1 MNVSI
6 QDSRGAPQEVR
17 KPGAIEGLEVRP
29 GADMG
34 AEPVDGHLQV
44 GNRRVHGKAEWVGR
58 LGPHGS
64 ITGHTPS
71 GSPEPGL

>member
-44 GNRRVHGKAEWVGR
+44 GNRRVHGKAEWGAWAPMAA
-58 LGPHGS
+58 LLA
-64 ITGHTPS
+64 TCPS
-71 GSPEPGL
+71 GRPEPGL